1 MEERLQN
8 CKLPYLTQEELKD
21 LYKDYLR
28 PRDKILDLTQKGDL
42 IPIKREL
49 YLIGEKYKK
58 IYSREALANIIYG
71 PSAVSFEYALSFHGL
86 IPERVETVTSVCFK
100 RNKQFKTPVGIFTYR
115 YISAE
120 MFPIGTELHVS
131 ESGNFMMATPE
142 KALCDVVYFQKLKKE
157 EIFEF
162 VTENLRIDEEDF
174 LKLNS
179 ELLHQ
184 IADIYKRQSVV
195 NLAQVQILRKGK

>member
-8 CKLPYLTQEELKD
+8 YKLPYLTQEELKD

-28 PRDKILDLTQKGDL
+28 PRDKILALVRKGDL

-58 IYSREALANIIYG
+58 LYSKEALANIIYG
-71 PSAVSFEYALSFHGL
+71 PSAISFEYALSFHGL
-86 IPERVETVTSVCFK
+86 IPERVEAVTSVCFK
-100 RNKQFKTPVGIFTYR
+100 RNKEFRTPIGAFTYR
-115 YISAE
+115 YISQE
-120 MFPIGTELHVS
+120 MFPIGIELHIS
-131 ESGNFMMATPE
+131 ELGNFIMATPE

-157 EIFEF
+157 EILEF
-162 VTENLRIDEEDF
+162 VIENMRIDEEDF
-174 LKLNS
+174 FKLNS

-184 IADIYKRQSVV
+184 IAAVYKRQSVA
-195 NLAQVQILRKGK
+195 NLVHVQIIEKGK